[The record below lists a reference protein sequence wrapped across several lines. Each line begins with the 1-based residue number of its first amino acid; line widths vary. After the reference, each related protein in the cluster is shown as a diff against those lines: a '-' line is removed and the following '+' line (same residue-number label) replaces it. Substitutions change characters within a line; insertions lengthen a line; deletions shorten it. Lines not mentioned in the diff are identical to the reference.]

1 MSRTS
6 KSPSRWA
13 LTAVLILLAAVGQA
27 QEQTALPDLELV
39 PHPDMSA
46 LDPEVRGRLEPAF
59 EFFRD
64 QRTRLEREELGLAYG
79 RMGINY
85 LANDQQAA
93 AGACFRNA
101 MALDANNLRWPYL
114 LGIHYQQ
121 ENEPE
126 RAIESFSHTLDLAFT
141 FTPALVRRSRIQLQL
156 GRLDEA
162 TAGFAV
168 ALKRNPKDVAALT
181 GFGDVLL
188 QQLDYQ
194 GAAEAYERASGLD
207 PEANYINGQLAAAYR
222 GLGETGKADTEA
234 ARAGD
239 RRPRVEDP
247 LMAFVYSHTLGAD
260 HYLETAVKATEYNS
274 PQAAIKLY
282 EIATSIRPG
291 DVEALVAMG
300 ELKAA
305 TGDPQGAMTAFGRAL
320 SIEPGN
326 AKANY
331 FVGTLYERAGD
342 DAEAESHYRKA
353 LETEPQLVEPRLLLG
368 NSLMRR
374 KEFSEAGEH
383 YGQIAH
389 VLPKDPEVMYLLGM
403 AWLASGDCQW
413 AHPVLARGASIN
425 PRDKQVLVALARAYA
440 VCADATEEQLRQA
453 LETATVI
460 YTREP
465 GRLTA
470 ETLAM
475 VSAANGKFD
484 DAVDFQAQAMFEA
497 LKAERGADT
506 GWMQSNMK
514 RYQDKERAQEAW
526 SVDADVYQPRR
537 LQPVRKAPPET
548 PPG

>member
-1 MSRTS
+1 MSTTS
-6 KSPSRWA
+6 KSPGRWA
-13 LTAVLILLAAVGQA
+13 LTAALILLVSVGQA
-27 QEQTALPDLELV
+27 QEQSALPDLELV
-39 PHPDMSA
+39 PHPDMST

-64 QRTRLEREELGLAYG
+64 QRTRLEGQELGLAYG

-101 MALDANNLRWPYL
+101 IALDANNLRWPYL
-114 LGIHYQQ
+114 LGVHYQQ
-121 ENEPE
+121 VNEPE
-126 RAIESFSHTLDLAFT
+126 KAIESFSHALDLAFT
-141 FTPALVRRSRIQLQL
+141 FTPAMVRRSQVQLQL

-162 TAGFAV
+162 TAGFTV
-168 ALKRNPKDVAALT
+168 ALKRDPQDVAALT

-188 QQLDYQ
+188 QQLDYE
-194 GAAEAYERASGLD
+194 GAAEAYERALVLD
-207 PEANYINGQLAAAYR
+207 PQADYLHGQLAAAYR
-222 GLGETGKADTEA
+222 GLGETGKAAEQA

-247 LMAFVYSHTLGAD
+247 LMAFVDSHTLGAD
-260 HYLETAVKATEYNS
+260 HYLETAAKAREYNS
-274 PQAAIKLY
+274 PEAAIKLY
-282 EIATSIRPG
+282 EIAASIRPG
-291 DVEALVAMG
+291 DVETLVTMG
-300 ELKAA
+300 ELKVA
-305 TGDPQGAMTAFGRAL
+305 TGDAQGALMAFGRAL

-331 FVGTLYERAGD
+331 FAGTLYERAGD

-353 LETEPQLVEPRLLLG
+353 LETEPQLIEPRLLLG

-374 KEFSEAGEH
+374 KEYSEAGEH

-389 VLPKDPEVMYLLGM
+389 VLPKDAEVMYLLGM

-413 AHPVLARGASIN
+413 AHPVLARGASID
-425 PRDKQVLVALARAYA
+425 PRDKQVLVALARAYS
-440 VCADATEEQLRQA
+440 VCTDATEEQLRQA

-465 GRLTA
+465 GQLTA

-475 VSAANGKFD
+475 ASAANGKFD

-497 LKAERGADT
+497 LKAERRADT
-506 GWMQSNMK
+506 DWMQVNMK
-514 RYQDKERAQEAW
+514 RYQNKERALEAW
-526 SVDADVYQPRR
+526 SPDADVYQPRR
-537 LQPVRKAPPET
+537 LQPVKKAPPT
-548 PPG
+548 NPQG